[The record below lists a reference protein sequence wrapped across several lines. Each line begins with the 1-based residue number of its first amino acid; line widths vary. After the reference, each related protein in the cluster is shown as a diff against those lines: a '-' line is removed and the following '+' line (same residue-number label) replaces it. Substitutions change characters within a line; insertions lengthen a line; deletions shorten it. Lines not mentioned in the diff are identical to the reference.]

1 MAIVADRK
9 LLASGQERDVQFGLA
24 DIDTD
29 YHLLHHL
36 PSSSTIFF
44 PTRLLPSLWRDTGLA
59 IPRDCT
65 GSDLALGGVATSL
78 RYSLYGLGGKRSAT
92 PQLLPS
98 LGLIRQDTRGFEP
111 PVLFWFLPSATKR
124 PHPQASEASA
134 ADEFGPPAL
143 VWLYRLLSIHPE
155 RDPDCQ
161 ARDRDPPAPETFQAE
176 GTSDSCCSEIRELTF
191 GLTNKNTG

>member
-9 LLASGQERDVQFGLA
+9 LLATGQQRDVQFDLA

-29 YHLLHHL
+29 YHLPHHL
-36 PSSSTIFF
+36 SSSTSFF
-44 PTRLLPSLWRDTGLA
+44 PTRLLPSLRRDTGLA

-78 RYSLYGLGGKRSAT
+78 CYSLYGLGGTRSAT

-111 PVLFWFLPSATKR
+111 PVLFGLSPFGKR
-124 PHPQASEASA
+124 SKSRRFRPELA
-134 ADEFGPPAL
+134 AGT
-143 VWLYRLLSIHPE
+143 
-155 RDPDCQ
+155 
-161 ARDRDPPAPETFQAE
+161 ARRT
-176 GTSDSCCSEIRELTF
+176 IL
-191 GLTNKNTG
+191 

>member
-9 LLASGQERDVQFGLA
+9 LLATGQQRDVQFDLA

-29 YHLLHHL
+29 YHLPHHL
-36 PSSSTIFF
+36 SSSTSFF
-44 PTRLLPSLWRDTGLA
+44 PTRLLPSLRRDTGLA

-78 RYSLYGLGGKRSAT
+78 CYSLYGLGGTRSAT

-111 PVLFWFLPSATKR
+111 AVLFDPFPPWKR
-124 PHPQASEASA
+124 GRS
-134 ADEFGPPAL
+134 PA
-143 VWLYRLLSIHPE
+143 V
-155 RDPDCQ
+155 C
-161 ARDRDPPAPETFQAE
+161 
-176 GTSDSCCSEIRELTF
+176 
-191 GLTNKNTG
+191 